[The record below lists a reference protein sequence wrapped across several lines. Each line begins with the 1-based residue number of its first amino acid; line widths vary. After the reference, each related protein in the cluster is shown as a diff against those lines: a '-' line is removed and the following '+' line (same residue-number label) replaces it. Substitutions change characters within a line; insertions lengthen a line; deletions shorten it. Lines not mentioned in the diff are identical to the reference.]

1 MAANGAQQVYEPVLA
16 AHNLMQ
22 SASNRTQKEQAHEF
36 LEKFQK
42 SVCWAK
48 PRVVADQIGLTGW
61 VVARSMDN
69 NTGYARVELCGCC
82 SEAFRCHHPQ
92 GQGALVPHRCV
103 LPL

>member
-42 SVCWAK
+42 SVCWVQAED
-48 PRVVADQIGLTGW
+48 RG
-61 VVARSMDN
+61 R
-69 NTGYARVELCGCC
+69 
-82 SEAFRCHHPQ
+82 Q
-92 GQGALVPHRCV
+92 G
-103 LPL
+103 